1 MAKGF
6 FKNRTI
12 RDGLSYYCKKCK
24 KKSSQESIKKL
35 KNRKNSEIIYPK
47 KKKCSRCGSIKLAK
61 EFFRNKSNKD
71 GLIKWCKKCCK
82 KYQQKEGKEYRREYR
97 KRHRKEINK
106 YEKNKRKNDINFR
119 MAQNLRTGVRVAFKN
134 QNVRKL
140 NHTIELI
147 GCTVEFLR
155 KYLESQFLYGMSFK
169 NYGNGDKKWC
179 IDHIKPCVAFD
190 LIDLE
195 QQRKCFNYKNLQPLW
210 NKDNLSK
217 SSFYE
222 GKFIRVNKRK

>member
-1 MAKGF
+1 MSDLAV
-6 FKNRTI
+6 
-12 RDGLSYYCKKCK
+12 
-24 KKSSQESIKKL
+24 SQEAL
-35 KNRKNSEIIYPK
+35 FGALFLLTGRNRHA
-47 KKKCSRCGSIKLAK
+47 R
-61 EFFRNKSNKD
+61 RNHN
-71 GLIKWCKKCCK
+71 
-82 KYQQKEGKEYRREYR
+82 REYR
-97 KRHRKEINK
+97 KGHRREINK
-106 YEKNKRKNDINFR
+106 HEKNKRKNDINFR
-119 MAQNLRTGVRVAFKN
+119 MAQNLRTGGGRVAFKN

-155 KYLESQFLYGMSFK
+155 KHLESQFLYGMSLK

-217 SSFYE
+217 SSFYK
-222 GKFIRVNKRK
+222 GKCIRVNKRK